1 MAIHDPVPLALLLSQ
16 TWWRRLQEVAQACS
30 TSPGEFVREVL
41 EAEIVRRELLMEHD
55 AEPTVSWLGDSNA
68 PSTTQLQ

>member
-1 MAIHDPVPLALLLSQ
+1 MAICDPVPLSLFLSK

-30 TSPGEFVREVL
+30 TSPEEFVREVV

-55 AEPTVSWLGDSNA
+55 AEPAVSWLGDINA